1 MLQSELKAGGD
12 KAIADY
18 KKSRGFESGLE
29 KMGQVTYEFE
39 YQVALE
45 RFQAKYPDSSVEEDP
60 FAKRPEDANVRMEA
74 SQPFVIS
81 GSRTCLGLFCTVVQ
95 AYALQAEEPSPPEAG
110 AGSGCLS
117 PHRVSDG
124 CGEVLGR
131 RLREIVIGCYGVWD
145 RPSEGA
151 ASCGA
156 AGVVCCCGIGCC
168 IS

>member
-18 KKSRGFESGLE
+18 KKSRGFQSGLE
-29 KMGQVTYEFE
+29 MGQVTYEFE

-60 FAKRPEDANVRMEA
+60 FTKRPEDANVRMEA
-74 SQPFVIS
+74 SQPFVLSRTRFIVIS

-110 AGSGCLS
+110 PPTITLICFSVG
-117 PHRVSDG
+117 PFK
-124 CGEVLGR
+124 
-131 RLREIVIGCYGVWD
+131 
-145 RPSEGA
+145 
-151 ASCGA
+151 
-156 AGVVCCCGIGCC
+156 
-168 IS
+168 